1 MAAETIQ
8 GEPLKLGELE
18 DIPPE
23 LDARLRIV
31 SGAGKGTI
39 FAIRDPTVIL
49 GRDEGCHVVVDDPR
63 VSGRHAI
70 VSYRGGEFR
79 VSDLQ
84 STNGSLL
91 NGSPL
96 TESVFQESDDLR
108 LGKTVIR
115 LEVDFREPIL

>member
-1 MAAETIQ
+1 MSAETIQ
-8 GEPLKLGELE
+8 GEPLKLGEVE
-18 DIPPE
+18 EVPSEI
-23 LDARLRIV
+23 DARLRV
-31 SGAGKGTI
+31 VAGSGKGRVYSITGN
-39 FAIRDPTVIL
+39 TMVI
-49 GRDEGCHVVVDDPR
+49 GRDDGCDVVVDDPR

-115 LEVDFREPIL
+115 LEVDFREPVL

>member
-1 MAAETIQ
+1 MSAKTIQ
-8 GEPLKLGELE
+8 GEPLKLGLPEEL
-18 DIPPE
+18 PPE
-23 LDARLRIV
+23 IDARLRIV
-31 SGAGKGTI
+31 SGPGKGKV
-39 FAIRDPTVIL
+39 FPIRENSVVL
-49 GRDEGCHVVVDDPR
+49 GRDEGCHVVVDDPS

-79 VSDLQ
+79 VSDLG

>member
-1 MAAETIQ
+1 MSAETIQ
-8 GEPLKLGELE
+8 GEPLKLGDLE
-18 DIPPE
+18 EVPTDI
-23 LDARLRIV
+23 DARLRV
-31 SGAGKGTI
+31 VFGNGKGTV
-39 FAIRDPTVIL
+39 FPIRESSIVL
-49 GRDEGCHVVVDDPR
+49 GRDEGCHIVVDDPR

-70 VSYRGGEFR
+70 ISYRGGEFR

-115 LEVDFREPIL
+115 LEVDFREPVL